1 MSGTVTTT
9 TPADP
14 GSPAT
19 QSTAAAASGVSG
31 AAVVILVW
39 ALSLVRVTVPA
50 EVAASIMVCLAP
62 IIHMI
67 ALKMGAGE
75 ATVAVPPG
83 SVTTTTTPVGPTI
96 PLAPNAA
103 WPSTT
108 IPTAPTPPV
117 VNTGTVAP

>member
-1 MSGTVTTT
+1 MSGTTTTT

-83 SVTTTTTPVGPTI
+83 SVTTTATPPATVPG
-96 PLAPNAA
+96 
-103 WPSTT
+103 TT
-108 IPTAPTPPV
+108 IPPGAV
-117 VNTGTVAP
+117 VNPGTVTP

>member
-83 SVTTTTTPVGPTI
+83 SVTTTTTPAVVVP
-96 PLAPNAA
+96 APVHAA
-103 WPSTT
+103 
-108 IPTAPTPPV
+108 V

>member
-1 MSGTVTTT
+1 MSGTTT

-62 IIHMI
+62 VIHMI

-83 SVTTTTTPVGPTI
+83 SVTTTTTPAVARVPTI
-96 PLAPNAA
+96 PV
-103 WPSTT
+103 
-108 IPTAPTPPV
+108 PPV